1 MSNRSARK
9 LRRREERD
17 ARNLRENTST
27 PERLQ
32 ATIEKSRRMMD
43 LAAESLGLD
52 EQRALEIKNSTGE
65 MTDVLLARALELM
78 VLAHGYETV
87 SVGKMLDELEQ
98 RNGPGFLARVAAMG
112 RPAAAMLALIAC
124 LVLLLTPE
132 GASAQTAQGARFE
145 TVSYANLRAWLLR
158 WLGRC
163 AAFLVRNSRSA
174 RPGKYRHPAG
184 GKCTLAGRRSGAIW
198 WSRSSAGF
206 GLRST
211 SHQLSAVG
219 CGRGRTSSSA
229 LVSASRSSW
238 FGAGTNFERTNC
250 RRTTRTLRSSTP
262 TVRWNARAGART
274 HSSSKPA
281 AESGCR
287 W

>member
-1 MSNRSARK
+1 MSNSARK
-9 LRRREERD
+9 LHRRAERR
-17 ARNLRENTST
+17 ASRNLREVAND
-27 PERLQ
+27 PNQLQ
-32 ATIEKSRRMMD
+32 AVIDKSRRLMD

-52 EQRALEIKNSTGE
+52 ERQALEIKNSTGE
-65 MTDVLLARALELM
+65 MTDVLLARAIELAE
-78 VLAHGYETV
+78 LAHGYAPP
-87 SVGKMLDELEQ
+87 GMAQARAELEQ

-112 RPAAAMLALIAC
+112 RPAAAMLGLIAC
-124 LVLLLTPE
+124 LLLLLTPE

-145 TVSYANLRAWLLR
+145 TVSYAKLRAWLLR

-163 AAFLVRNSRSA
+163 RAFLVRNSRSA

-262 TVRWNARAGART
+262 MDRWSARAGART
-274 HSSSKPA
+274 PNSKPA